1 MLTITKHPRTRIHLA
16 AIQRKGPLWGA
27 AFFLRNDTVLQPT
40 GEARGPSTRRRQVG
54 AYDDPVVA
62 YHVADAAKLQ
72 WDERPPAVEGQEP
85 RRAADVTS
93 AAELHHSRGRVWRYP
108 PGTRGRRHAD
118 KVQEEVFVVISGR
131 LTMLLGDPY
140 ERIDVGPESVVAV
153 EPGTPLQVRN
163 ESDEE
168 LVLYIYGAP
177 PEQEGADFFDD
188 VEL

>member
-1 MLTITKHPRTRIHLA
+1 MGY
-16 AIQRKGPLWGA
+16 Q
-27 AFFLRNDTVLQPT
+27 
-40 GEARGPSTRRRQVG
+40 
-54 AYDDPVVA
+54 
-62 YHVADAAKLQ
+62 VADASKLE
-72 WDERPPAVEGQEP
+72 WAERPPVVEGQAP
-85 RRAADVTS
+85 RFAADVTS
-93 AAELHHSRGRVWRYP
+93 AAGLQNSRGRVWRYP
-108 PGTRGRRHAD
+108 AGTRGRRHAD
-118 KVQEEVFVVISGR
+118 KAQEEVFVVISGR

-177 PEQEGADFFDD
+177 PDQEGADFFDD